1 MPVKSP
7 PKERPIIEMLLS
19 AYENDTWKGS
29 SLDWVEEKQD
39 GAVEVIATRADGKT
53 LALEHTLIQ
62 PFVGEKFDSEAFIK
76 AFGRIEKNP
85 ALVLPE
91 RSLDVIIPVYAIPKG
106 YNWDEVG
113 KDLLAWL
120 VVNHAG
126 VPKEGQVEY
135 TVPAGANSKN
145 GPLLLKVTLRT
156 MSLPGMAGNCLISR
170 DKMPGD
176 IETVVEKALR
186 TKIPKL
192 VNTAA
197 DKRILLLEREQ
208 IGLGDNQVYGE
219 VVKLA
224 PKFPDLAK
232 IDELWLANTSIL
244 ASEGWA
250 YFTLMDGRGLVELL
264 SFENGVLKTRRD
276 DRQYHGPP
284 RREF

>member
-1 MPVKSP
+1 MPVKSQ

-29 SLDWVEEKQD
+29 SFDWVEEKQD
-39 GAVEVIATRADGKT
+39 GAVEVVATRADGKT

-91 RSLDVIIPVYAIPKG
+91 RNLDVIIPVYAIPKG

-120 VVNHAG
+120 VANHAG
-126 VPKEGQVEY
+126 VPKDSQVKY
-135 TVPAGANSKN
+135 TVPAGGNSRN
-145 GPLLLKVTLRT
+145 GPLLLRVTLRT
-156 MSLPGMAGNCLISR
+156 MSQPGRAGNCLIYR
-170 DKMPGD
+170 NYLIQRNEMPLG

-192 VNTAA
+192 VNTVA

-208 IGLGDNQVYGE
+208 TGLGDNQVYGE
-219 VVKLA
+219 EA
-224 PKFPDLAK
+224 
-232 IDELWLANTSIL
+232 
-244 ASEGWA
+244 
-250 YFTLMDGRGLVELL
+250 
-264 SFENGVLKTRRD
+264 
-276 DRQYHGPP
+276 GP
-284 RREF
+284 EVS